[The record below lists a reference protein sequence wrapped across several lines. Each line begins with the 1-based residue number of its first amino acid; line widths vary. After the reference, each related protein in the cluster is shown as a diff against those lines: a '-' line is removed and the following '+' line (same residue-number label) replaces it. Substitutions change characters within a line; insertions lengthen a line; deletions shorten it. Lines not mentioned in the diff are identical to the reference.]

1 MIVNFSI
8 QNFGPIKDQQTLSF
22 EADKS
27 THLEDAYVTNY
38 VTKTRK
44 KRLLKLA
51 LIYGP
56 NASGK
61 TTILKALDFLRDIV
75 LYPAEKK
82 TTVFDFE
89 PFLFNAKTPEE
100 NSLISIEFINDGIK
114 YFYEVEFM
122 KKAIVKEELTFW
134 NPVKANLYKRT
145 TNLST
150 QFTEITFGS
159 TVKIDKTFKKTLE
172 ANTLWNNTV
181 LGGYLKTNIDFQ
193 ELKGVI
199 SWFQET
205 LTPIVWTRTDLEDF
219 VSKQINKNKIV
230 KSDVIEILRKADF
243 YISDIQIKEEEKD
256 MPDFLYEFLLKRL
269 EEENRKVKA
278 SDVKKR
284 IATLN
289 LELVHTINGKDYPL
303 PFDNESSGTRRY
315 YGLAGLLAMSLK
327 KRMILLVDELE
338 ASLHPDLYQHFLLSF
353 LMNSKQSQIIATT
366 HNREILNNREIF
378 RNDAIWF
385 TDKNNDCAT
394 ELYSLADF
402 DSSVVRGSTN
412 VLNAYKSGKLG
423 ATPNTADYYLDLI
436 S

>member
-8 QNFGPIKDQQTLSF
+8 KNFGPIKERQTLSF
-22 EADKS
+22 EAEKS
-27 THLEDAYVTNY
+27 THLEDAYVT
-38 VTKTRK
+38 KTGK

-61 TTILKALDFLRDIV
+61 TTILKALDFLRNIV
-75 LYPAEKK
+75 LYPVDKK
-82 TTVFDFE
+82 TTVFNFE
-89 PFLFNAKTPEE
+89 PFLFDAKTPEE
-100 NSLISIEFINDGIK
+100 NSIISIEFINDRIK

-122 KKAIVKEELTFW
+122 RKAIVREELTFW

-145 TNLST
+145 TNLSN
-150 QFTEITFGS
+150 QYTEITFGS

-205 LTPIVWTRTDLEDF
+205 LTPIIWTRTDLEDF
-219 VSKQINKNKIV
+219 VSEQINKNKIV
-230 KSDVIEILRKADF
+230 KSDVIDILRKADF

-256 MPDFLYEFLLKRL
+256 MPDSLYEFLLKRL
-269 EEENRKVKA
+269 EEENRKVKV
-278 SDVKKR
+278 SDVKKKVT
-284 IATLN
+284 TLD
-289 LELVHTINGKDYPL
+289 LKLIHSINGKDFSI
-303 PFDNESSGTRRY
+303 PFNSESSGTRRY

-327 KRMILLVDELE
+327 ERMILSVDELE
-338 ASLHPDLYQHFLLSF
+338 ASLHPDLYEHFLLSF

-402 DSSVVRGSTN
+402 DSSVVRDTTN

-423 ATPNTADYYLDLI
+423 ATPNPVDYYIDPN

>member
-1 MIVNFSI
+1 MIINFSI
-8 QNFGPIKDQQTLSF
+8 KNFGPIKERQTLSF

-27 THLEDAYVTNY
+27 THLEDAYVT
-38 VTKTRK
+38 KTGK

-61 TTILKALDFLRDIV
+61 TTILKALDFLRNIV
-75 LYPAEKK
+75 LYPVDKK
-82 TTVFDFE
+82 TTTFHFE
-89 PFLFNAKTPEE
+89 PFLFDTKTPEE
-100 NSLISIEFINDGIK
+100 NSLISIEFIHDGIK

-122 KKAIVKEELTFW
+122 KKAIVREELTFW

-145 TNLST
+145 TNLSN
-150 QFTEITFGS
+150 QYTEITFGS

-205 LTPIVWTRTDLEDF
+205 LTPIIWTRTDLEDF
-219 VSKQINKNKIV
+219 VSEQINKNRIV
-230 KSDVIEILRKADF
+230 KSDVIDILRKADF

-256 MPDFLYEFLLKRL
+256 MPDSIYEFVLKRL

-289 LELVHTINGKDYPL
+289 LELVHTVNGKDYPL

-327 KRMILLVDELE
+327 ESMILSVDELE
-338 ASLHPDLYQHFLLSF
+338 ASLHPDLYEHFLLSF

-378 RNDAIWF
+378 RKDAIWF
-385 TDKNNDCAT
+385 TDKNNDCST

-402 DSSVVRGSTN
+402 DSTVVRDTTN

-423 ATPNTADYYLDLI
+423 ATPNPVDYYIDLN

>member
-1 MIVNFSI
+1 MIIKFSVK
-8 QNFGPIKDQQTLSF
+8 NFGPIKDKQTLSF

-27 THLEDAYVTNY
+27 IHLEDAYVI
-38 VTKTRK
+38 KAGKR
-44 KRLLKLA
+44 RLLKLA
-51 LIYGP
+51 LIYGA

-61 TTILKALDFLRDIV
+61 TTLLKALDFLRDLV
-75 LYPAEKK
+75 LYPEDKK
-82 TTVFDFE
+82 TNVFDFD
-89 PFLFNAKTPEE
+89 PFLFDTKTPEE
-100 NSLISIEFINDGIK
+100 SSLISIEFIQNEIK

-219 VSKQINKNKIV
+219 VSEQINKNKIV

-327 KRMILLVDELE
+327 ERMILLVDELE

-423 ATPNTADYYLDLI
+423 ATPNTADYYLDL
-436 S
+436 SS